1 MAKAAAEKSAKP
13 KSEPAPKAP
22 KATPQERIPRRVEN
36 PTVDDLL
43 AIVTRA
49 IFQAGMSWA
58 AIDARWE
65 TFRSAF
71 AEFKAREVAAFGD
84 FETEELMLREGIIH
98 SRKKIVGTIAN
109 ARALLE
115 IEREFGSF
123 HAYVGGFDSYARLA
137 ADLKKR
143 IAYLGDLSVYYLLFR
158 SGEPVPRFED
168 WEKTIEGDHP
178 RMREMIA
185 LGRSLGKTSE
195 VV

>member
-1 MAKAAAEKSAKP
+1 VPKAATAKSPKVSKP
-13 KSEPAPKAP
+13 EPRAPTAAP
-22 KATPQERIPRRVEN
+22 EDRIPRRIEN
-36 PTVDDLL
+36 PSVDDLF

-65 TFRSAF
+65 AFRAAF
-71 AEFKAREVAAFGD
+71 ADFNAREVAAFGD
-84 FETEELMLREGIIH
+84 AMTDELMLREGIVH
-98 SRKKIVGTIAN
+98 SRKKIAGTIAN
-109 ARALLE
+109 ARALLA
-115 IEREFGSF
+115 IESEFGSF
-123 HAYVGGFDSYARLA
+123 HAYVGQFDSYVALA

-158 SGEPVPRFED
+158 SGELVPQFED

-195 VV
+195 VP

>member
-1 MAKAAAEKSAKP
+1 VPKAAAAKSPKVSKP
-13 KSEPAPKAP
+13 EPRAATAAP
-22 KATPQERIPRRVEN
+22 EDRIPRRIEN
-36 PTVDDLL
+36 PSVDDLF

-65 TFRSAF
+65 AFRAAF
-71 AEFKAREVAAFGD
+71 ADFNAREVAAFGD
-84 FETEELMLREGIIH
+84 AMTDELMLREGIVH
-98 SRKKIVGTIAN
+98 SRKKIAGTIAN
-109 ARALLE
+109 ARALLA
-115 IEREFGSF
+115 IESEFGSF
-123 HAYVGGFDSYARLA
+123 HAYVGQFDSYVGLA

-158 SGEPVPRFED
+158 SGELVPQFED

-195 VV
+195 VP

>member
-1 MAKAAAEKSAKP
+1 MAKAAATKSP
-13 KSEPAPKAP
+13 P
-22 KATPQERIPRRVEN
+22 KATPEERIPRRIEH
-36 PTVDDLL
+36 PGVDDLL

-65 TFRSAF
+65 AF
-71 AEFKAREVAAFGD
+71 AAAFADFNARQVAAFGE
-84 FETEELMLREGIIH
+84 FEIEELMLREGIIH

-109 ARALLE
+109 ARALLAVE
-115 IEREFGSF
+115 SEFGSF
-123 HAYVGGFDSYARLA
+123 HAYVEQFDSYPALA
-137 ADLKKR
+137 ADLRKR

-158 SGEPVPRFED
+158 ASEPVPRFED

-178 RMREMIA
+178 RMREMVA

-195 VV
+195 IR